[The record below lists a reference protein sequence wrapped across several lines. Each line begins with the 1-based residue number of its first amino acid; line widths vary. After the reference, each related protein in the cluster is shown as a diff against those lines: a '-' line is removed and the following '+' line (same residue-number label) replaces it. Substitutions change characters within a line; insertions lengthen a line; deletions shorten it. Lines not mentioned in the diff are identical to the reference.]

1 MPKVYSS
8 VEVARELGISP
19 NYVTRFL
26 KANKVERTL
35 GIYVVDE
42 ATLKRLTRARAKQA
56 AQSRGAAWVAR
67 LPT

>member
-8 VEVARELGISP
+8 VETARELGISP

-26 KANKVERTL
+26 KANNVERTL

-42 ATLKRLTRARAKQA
+42 ATLKRLKALRA
-56 AQSRGAAWVAR
+56 GAAKRSAA
-67 LPT
+67 